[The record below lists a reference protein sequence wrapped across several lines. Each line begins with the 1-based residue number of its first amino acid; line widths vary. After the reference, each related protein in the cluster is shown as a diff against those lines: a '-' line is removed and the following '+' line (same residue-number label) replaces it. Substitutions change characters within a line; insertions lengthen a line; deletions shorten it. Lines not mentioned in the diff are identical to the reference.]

1 MPPEK
6 VRNLYN
12 RPNMRVRIV
21 AVMMMLAAVSASAAE
36 WYQNY
41 EKGVRLI
48 EQGDAAE
55 ARAALQ
61 AALAQRQ
68 AEGLQVPTG
77 PQQYIDYLPHL
88 YLAIA
93 HQMSGD
99 VDAARKELALAETSG
114 MAAKSEVGRPLLVAY
129 QLLLRG
135 DATGKYPRYAVYEK
149 KAPVLSEAEFQMLR
163 NDVLTKCDLP
173 LDTKLSNAPWYANY
187 ELGLE
192 LERKGDYPRA
202 LTHFIDAV
210 AHRPNPAR
218 QARMYGMW
226 LIDYYP
232 YFHIARAHTRLENWQ
247 CAKNALEISNRLNEI
262 PPNAPEMSEFMSLM
276 QQTERKLAA
285 EQ

>member
-1 MPPEK
+1 MK
-6 VRNLYN
+6 NGFL
-12 RPNMRVRIV
+12 
-21 AVMMMLAAVSASAAE
+21 AVLVVLAASVVAPAAVAAD
-36 WYQNY
+36 WYAQY

-48 EQGDAAE
+48 EQGNAA
-55 ARAALQ
+55 AAKTALE
-61 AALAQRQ
+61 AALAARQ
-68 AEGLQVPTG
+68 AEGLQVPTRAH
-77 PQQYIDYLPHL
+77 QYIDYLPHL

-93 HQMSGD
+93 NQMTGN
-99 VDAARKELALAETSG
+99 VDSARKHLGKAESSG

-135 DATGKYPRYAVYEK
+135 DAGGKYPRYAVFEK
-149 KAPVLSEAEFQMLR
+149 KAPVLSEADFTTLR
-163 NDVLTKCDLP
+163 NDVLMKCDLP
-173 LDTKLSNAPWYANY
+173 ADTKMSNAPWYANY

-210 AHRPNPAR
+210 AHRPNPQK

-247 CAKNALEISNRLNEI
+247 CAKNALDISQRLGEI
-262 PPNAPEMSEFMSLM
+262 PSAAPEMNEWLSL
-276 QQTERKLAA
+276 QRETERRLSA
-285 EQ
+285 ER

>member
-1 MPPEK
+1 MK
-6 VRNLYN
+6 RGFLLVLL
-12 RPNMRVRIV
+12 
-21 AVMMMLAAVSASAAE
+21 ALAAPIALAGD
-36 WYQNY
+36 WYDEY

-48 EQGDAAE
+48 EQGNAAGAKPALE
-55 ARAALQ
+55 AALK
-61 AALAQRQ
+61 ARE
-68 AEGLQVPTG
+68 AEGLQVPTR

-93 HQMSGD
+93 SQMTGD
-99 VDAARKELALAETSG
+99 VESARKHLGAAESSG
-114 MAAKSEVGRPLLVAY
+114 VAAKSEVGRPLLVAY

-149 KAPVLSEAEFQMLR
+149 KNPVLSEADFQLLR

-173 LDTKLSNAPWYANY
+173 LDTKLSRAPWYANY
-187 ELGLE
+187 ELGLA

-210 AHRPNPAR
+210 AHRPNPQK

-247 CAKNALEISNRLNEI
+247 CAKNALDISQRLGEI
-262 PPNAPEMSEFMSLM
+262 PTGTSEMSEWLSLM
-276 QQTERKLAA
+276 QQTERQLASA
-285 EQ
+285 EK